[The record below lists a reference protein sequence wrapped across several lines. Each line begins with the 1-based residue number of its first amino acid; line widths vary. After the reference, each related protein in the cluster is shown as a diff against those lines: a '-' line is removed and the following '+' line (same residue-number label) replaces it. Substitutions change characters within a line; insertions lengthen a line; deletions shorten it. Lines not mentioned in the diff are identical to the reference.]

1 MGRNKLTALILIGTM
16 SFMTGADGQTGPA
29 SLVAD
34 SVTVDAERGTV
45 EAVGNVEVFYEGR
58 VLRARRIT
66 YDQETD
72 EIRAEGP
79 VTLTDPAGAV
89 FVADS
94 AALTPDLNEGLIEGA
109 RLLIDGRLQLAT
121 SELRRKDGRFSTF
134 ERTIASSCKIC
145 SENPRPTWALRAAR
159 VTQDEAARRIYFE
172 DAVFEFFGV
181 PVAYLPRLSV
191 PDPRERRASGFLL
204 PEYLSSDIYG
214 IGFRLPYYRV
224 LGPYADATVTPFL
237 TTDGAALLEGEY
249 RHRFSNGGYDF
260 SGVFAFDD
268 GTGEFGRG
276 ALATDG
282 RFRLRGGFFAEFDIN
297 LASDKSFLR
306 QFDYSNDDRLTS
318 EANVTRTRREDFLE
332 IGTIGFQTLR
342 DDEDQDTVPFILPDV
357 SYRRRAPAPLIGGMA
372 GIDFDAL
379 GVSRNVGRDVL
390 RAGGGLDWRREW
402 IVSRGLQVAAVTAA
416 EFDAYQVRNDPQQD
430 DGGQAHAVP
439 TVAVNLRWPL
449 VRDTGGASHLIEPIV
464 QVIYSEILG
473 DADVPNEDSQLP
485 ELDETNLFSLNRFP
499 GRDRYETGLRA
510 NIGATYTRYD
520 PDGWNLGMT
529 LGRVIRREADPGFP
543 EGTGL
548 SGRLSDFVGALNLS
562 FDTGLRFSNRALFD
576 DDLVFQRNEI
586 ALAFDSQEAALEA
599 SYVYLAEDDSNP
611 LLGPQPE
618 TDEFGIEGRYR
629 FHPNW
634 EVRGLWRYDGTT
646 QSNLITEGG
655 ITYGNE
661 CAEFDLSISRSFT
674 SSDNVPPSTSV
685 RFGLKLAGFGD
696 PADADWP
703 PRACRLQGT

>member
-1 MGRNKLTALILIGTM
+1 MGRKGLRALILIGSM
-16 SFMTGADGQTGPA
+16 VFMASAAGQTGPA

-34 SVTVDAERGTV
+34 RVTVDAERGTV
-45 EAVGNVEVFYEGR
+45 EAVGNVEVLFEGR

-66 YDQETD
+66 YDEASD
-72 EIRAEGP
+72 SISAEGP
-79 VTLTDPAGAV
+79 LTLTDPAGAV
-89 FVADS
+89 FVADA
-94 AALTPDLNEGLIEGA
+94 AALTPDLNEGLIVGA

-121 SELRRKDGRFSTF
+121 GELRRKDDRFTTF

-249 RHRFSNGGYDF
+249 RQRFSNGGFDF

-282 RFRLRGGFFAEFDIN
+282 AFRLRGGFFAEFDIN
-297 LASDKSFLR
+297 VASDKSFLR

-318 EANVTRTRREDFLE
+318 EANVIRTRRVDFLE
-332 IGTIGFQTLR
+332 VGTIGFQTLR
-342 DDEDQDTVPFILPDV
+342 DDESQDTVPFILPDIT
-357 SYRRRAPAPLIGGMA
+357 YRRRAPAPGIGGMA
-372 GIDFDAL
+372 GLDFDAL
-379 GVSRNVGRDVL
+379 GVSRTEGRDVL
-390 RAGGGLDWRREW
+390 RAGGGVDWRRDW
-402 IVSRGLQVAAVTAA
+402 ILSRGLQVAAISAA
-416 EFDAYQVRNDPQQD
+416 EFDVYEVRNDPLRP

-439 TVAVNLRWPL
+439 TVAVDLRWPL
-449 VRDTGGASHLIEPIV
+449 VRDRGRASQLIEPVV

-510 NIGATYTRYD
+510 NVGVSYTRYD
-520 PDGWNLGMT
+520 PAGWNLGLT
-529 LGRVIRREADPGFP
+529 LGRVVRRNAEPDFP

-548 SGRLSDFVGALNLS
+548 AGRWSDYVGALNLR
-562 FDTGLRFSNRALFD
+562 FDKGLRLSNRALFD
-576 DDLVFQRNEI
+576 DDLVFRRNEL
-586 ALAFDSQEAALEA
+586 ALAYDSPDAALEA
-599 SYVYLAEDDSNP
+599 TYVYLAADDTNP

-618 TDEFGIEGRYR
+618 TDEFGIQGRYR

-634 EVRGLWRYDGTT
+634 EVRGLWRYDGVTR
-646 QSNLITEGG
+646 SNLVAEGG

-696 PADADWP
+696 PAEADWP
-703 PRACRLQGT
+703 PRVCRQQGT